1 MKDRPPPNAS
11 EYTKWLKEKANL
23 ELTIADSKMRIP
35 AYERH
40 SIISQIPTSLSLTR
54 VGLTLFKNSISNAP
68 TVPPTFDPSVLQNLF
83 LWFDGADMSSIVRS
97 NGTNISIW
105 NDKSGKNYNLTN
117 TAYTGPTIVTTSA
130 NPVGYT
136 INYNGTNQFL
146 SNLTMSPAANSTSVT
161 LFAVFSYTDPANFGR
176 LFDGFN
182 PGSPDNFPVLRLS
195 AGNPGIFNVVKGN
208 GVAATPTSTV
218 SNLWSTGLRI
228 FSTVCTSTRDLSTFI
243 NGSAGNTGVVSS
255 NAVNFSRITVGVAN
269 YLTGNFL
276 PANINEIVLYDT
288 ALTPTQRQKVEGYLA
303 WKWGLQASLPSSH
316 PYFSEKP

>member
-23 ELTIADSKMRIP
+23 ELTIADARMGIP

-54 VGLTLFKNSISNAP
+54 VGLTLFRNNIY
-68 TVPPTFDPSVLQNLF
+68 TPPFDPSVLQNLF

-97 NGTNISIW
+97 NGTNISKW

-117 TAYTGPTIVTTSA
+117 ASNTGPTIVTTSA

-146 SNLTMSPAANSTSVT
+146 SNLSISPAANSTSVT
-161 LFAVFSYTDPANFGR
+161 FFAVFSHTDIPGNFGR

-182 PGSPDNFPVLRLS
+182 TVGVDNYQVLRLS
-195 AGNPGIFNVVKGN
+195 ANSSTGTFNVVKGDGEGN
-208 GVAATPTSTV
+208 STSFV
-218 SNLWSTGLRI
+218 SNSFSTGVVRI
-228 FSTVCTSTRDLSTFI
+228 FSTVCTSTKDLSTFI
-243 NGSAGNTGVVSS
+243 NGSPGGTVTVAS

-269 YLTGNFL
+269 YSSSFL
-276 PANINEIVLYDT
+276 PANINEIILYDSAIT
-288 ALTPTQRQKVEGYLA
+288 TQDRQKVEGYLA
-303 WKWGLQASLPSSH
+303 WKWGLQASLPSNH
-316 PYFSEKP
+316 PYFNVKP